1 MAKPPDPKALA
12 AQPAVAIGLLIGLA
26 VAVNYRFF
34 LSPEYLPVHDTGD
47 IFQVFTFAYSNF
59 LFAGALPE
67 WLPQGVYGYQAHL
80 QNLLGLSVLS
90 YPVMALGKLIG
101 ATDTLLLFKAVVVLE
116 IVVFCWGFIRLGDA
130 LFENRAAALFALVAL
145 LITTTYINQLYF
157 SFRIVCLVPL
167 LTCFVL
173 GFLRT
178 GEAWRLVMAA
188 LLAFASVF
196 GNLPYFIIYH
206 TIYGVLLVGLLG
218 FIHRRTFRLVLDR
231 AFAYLATLA
240 VLFIGVTV
248 TLVLGAPGELTFVV
262 PGRDPDTFAVGLDT
276 FLAYGHGG
284 LVKMLELLAATPLN
298 TVDATFYLPAAALVF
313 ALYACYRVREPVF
326 LAFVAA
332 FVFFLVLT
340 WGPYSPVAYVLYA
353 IPGVS
358 ILRHIGLMLALP
370 KVMLCLIAG
379 FGAVRFLA
387 AHGEEGEESWRRE
400 RRVLAF
406 IAGLGAAAM
415 LALQGVRVVALGTL
429 EAGTI
434 QWIMVSISS
443 LGFLA
448 VFAVAAW
455 RALPGR
461 AVLATMAVLA
471 AVQGGAYTVGLNVIA
486 SDLYETPPKVRKT
499 MIRARPMA
507 FEETRRPIDEHS
519 RYPAWAA
526 FEPGRHVYQTHMVH
540 YAILGMDPCAPDHP
554 RNRVD
559 VYSPGVDA
567 LIRRLWGPDTDARD
581 LGALYQQTPDN
592 LFFRLVG
599 CDGQAKLQLF
609 SNFEEQ
615 ALAPAAPGSSSV
627 QASTLA
633 RAVLVEDAKGTERR
647 LIRPAAEPYPTIASV
662 ADQGI
667 AVTEFSA
674 NRLRLTVRVPGH
686 VSGPGG
692 AWLVYADAFH
702 PGWRA
707 TVNGRPAKVWKA
719 NLAFKA
725 LYLPPGDNAVDF
737 DFTHPL
743 RQAALWFVGL
753 IGSCVLFMG
762 CWMAGRKSR

>member
-1 MAKPPDPKALA
+1 MGKPPDPKALVGY
-12 AQPAVAIGLLIGLA
+12 PGVAIGLLIGLA

-34 LSPEYLPVHDTGD
+34 LSPDYLPLHDTGD

-59 LFAGALPE
+59 LFAGTLPE

-90 YPVMALGKLIG
+90 YPVMALGKLFG
-101 ATDTLLLFKAVVVLE
+101 ATDTLGLFKTVIVLE
-116 IVVFCWGFIRLGDA
+116 IVVFCWGFVRLGDA

-157 SFRIVCLVPL
+157 SFRIVYLVPL
-167 LTCFVL
+167 LTCFIL
-173 GFLRT
+173 GFFRT

-188 LLAFASVF
+188 ALAFASVF
-196 GNLPYFIIYH
+196 GSLPYFIIYH
-206 TIYGVLLVGLLG
+206 TIYGLLLIGLLG
-218 FIHRRTFRLVLDR
+218 FIYRRTFRLVLDR
-231 AFAYLATLA
+231 AFVYLAPPLI
-240 VLFIGVTV
+240 LFIGVSV
-248 TLVLGAPGELTFVV
+248 TLILGAPGELTFVV
-262 PGRDPDTFAVGLDT
+262 PGRDPDTFSVGLDT
-276 FLAYGHGG
+276 FLEYGHGG
-284 LVKMLELLAATPLN
+284 PVKMLELLAATPLN
-298 TVDATFYLPAAALVF
+298 TVDATFHVPAAALVF

-326 LAFVAA
+326 LAFVGA
-332 FVFFLVLT
+332 FAFFLVLT
-340 WGPYSPVAYVLYA
+340 WGPDSPLAYVLYE

-370 KVMLCLIAG
+370 KVLLCLIAG

-387 AHGEEGEESWRRE
+387 APDEEGRRE
-400 RRVLAF
+400 RRALTF
-406 IAGLGAAAM
+406 IAGLGAVAL
-415 LALQGVRVVALGTL
+415 LALQGVRVMALETL

-434 QWIMVSISS
+434 QWIMVSIST

-448 VFAVAAW
+448 AFAVAAW
-455 RALPGR
+455 RALSGR
-461 AVLATMAVLA
+461 AVLAAMAVLA
-471 AVQGGAYTVGLNVIA
+471 AVQGGAYTVGLNVMA
-486 SDLYETPPKVRKT
+486 SDLYETPAEVRKT
-499 MIRARPMA
+499 MIPARPQA
-507 FEETRRPIDEHS
+507 FEETRLAISEHP
-519 RYPAWAA
+519 RYPDWAA

-540 YAILGMDPCAPDHP
+540 YAILGMDPCVPDHP

-581 LGALYQQTPDN
+581 LKALYHQTPDN

-599 CDGQAKLQLF
+599 CDGQPKLQLF
-609 SNFEEQ
+609 SRFQEQ
-615 ALAPAAPGSSSV
+615 ALAPAAPVPSSV
-627 QASTLA
+627 LA

-647 LIRPAAEPYPTIASV
+647 LIRPAAEPYPPIASL

-667 AVTEFSA
+667 AVTDFSA
-674 NRLRLTVRVPGH
+674 NRLRATVHVP
-686 VSGPGG
+686 GPGG

-707 TVNGRPAKVWKA
+707 QVNASPAKVWKA

-737 DFTHPL
+737 DFTHPM
-743 RQAALWFVGL
+743 RQAALWFIGL
-753 IGSCVLFMG
+753 IGSCVLFTG
-762 CWMAGRKSR
+762 CWAAGPGNRRRR

>member
-1 MAKPPDPKALA
+1 MGKPPDPKALA
-12 AQPAVAIGLLIGLA
+12 GHPAVAIGLLIGLA

-34 LSPEYLPVHDTGD
+34 LSPDTLPLHDTGD

-59 LFAGALPE
+59 LFTGTLPE

-80 QNLLGLSVLS
+80 QNLLGLSVLT

-101 ATDTLLLFKAVVVLE
+101 ATDTLLLFKTVIVLE
-116 IVVFCWGFIRLGDA
+116 IVVFCWGFVRLGDA
-130 LFENRAAALFALVAL
+130 LFENRAAALFALVPL

-157 SFRIVCLVPL
+157 SFRIVYLVPL
-167 LTCFVL
+167 LTCFIL
-173 GFLRT
+173 GFFRT

-196 GNLPYFIIYH
+196 GSLPYFIIYH

-218 FIHRRTFRLVLDR
+218 FIYRRTFQLVLDR
-231 AFAYLATLA
+231 AFACLAPLA
-240 VLFIGVTV
+240 VLFIGVSV

-262 PGRDPDTFAVGLDT
+262 PGRDPNTFSVGLDT
-276 FLAYGHGG
+276 FLEYGHGG
-284 LVKMLELLAATPLN
+284 PVKMLELLVATPLN
-298 TVDATFYLPAAALVF
+298 TVDATFHVPAAVLVF

-332 FVFFLVLT
+332 FAFFLVLT
-340 WGPYSPVAYVLYA
+340 WGPYSPLAYVLYA
-353 IPGVS
+353 VPGVS

-370 KVMLCLIAG
+370 KVLLCLIAG

-387 AHGEEGEESWRRE
+387 VMGEGQEALLPE
-400 RRVLAF
+400 RRILAF
-406 IAGLGAAAM
+406 IAGLGAAA
-415 LALQGVRVVALGTL
+415 LLTLQGVRVVALGTL

-434 QWIMVSISS
+434 QWIMVSVST

-455 RALPGR
+455 PAVPGR
-461 AVLATMAVLA
+461 AVLAAMVVLA
-471 AVQGGAYTVGLNVIA
+471 VVQGGAYTVGLNVIA
-486 SDLYETPPKVRKT
+486 SDLYETPAEVRKT
-499 MIRARPMA
+499 MILARPPA
-507 FEETRRPIDEHS
+507 FEETRLAISGHP

-540 YAILGMDPCAPDHP
+540 YAILGMDPCVPDHP

-581 LGALYQQTPDN
+581 LSSLYQQTPDN
-592 LFFRLVG
+592 LFFRLAG
-599 CDGQAKLQLF
+599 CDGRPKLQLF

-615 ALAPAAPGSSSV
+615 AAPAPPVPSSV
-627 QASTLA
+627 LA
-633 RAVLVEDAKGTERR
+633 RAVLVEDGSGTERR
-647 LIRPAAEPYPTIASV
+647 LIRPAAEPYPPIASL

-667 AVTEFSA
+667 AVTGFSA
-674 NRLRLTVRVPGH
+674 NRLRLTVRVP
-686 VSGPGG
+686 GPGG

-707 TVNGRPAKVWKA
+707 AVNGRPVKVWKA

-737 DFTHPL
+737 DFTHPM
-743 RQAALWFVGL
+743 RQAALWFIGL

-762 CWMAGRKSR
+762 CWAAGLGNRRRR